1 MEVKKFIENYREAF
15 GEAAELPIVF
25 WYSDEN
31 IGQTGKI
38 GGCFFKG
45 IRICCRD

>member
-25 WYSDEN
+25 WYSDE
-31 IGQTGKI
+31 ISDRQGKLADV
-38 GGCFFKG
+38 FSKG
-45 IRICCRD
+45 SGK